1 MSGGAWEEG
10 VGGAREKR
18 RDVCRT
24 HPPTAVEGEEQEEE
38 RRHVSGE
45 RKEVATVKEEV
56 SDQSEMTKPV
66 QGKIRRGERGGG
78 RIAGREGDNR
88 KKV

>member
-1 MSGGAWEEG
+1 MWEEG
-10 VGGAREKR
+10 VGGEREERRDER

-38 RRHVSGE
+38 RRGVSGE

-56 SDQSEMTKPV
+56 SGQSETTKPM
-66 QGKIRRGERGGG
+66 QGEIRRGMVGG
-78 RIAGREGDNR
+78 RELTEE
-88 KKV
+88 V